1 VETPKQVSQNYY
13 SNKKNFK
20 TSSALNF
27 EADEVMVV
35 SDTGGAKASKES
47 QLAFIDPVALYELGK
62 VAGMGLE
69 KYGKWNFLKGYD
81 WSLNYSAM
89 MRHME
94 QFWAGED
101 VDEESGLLHVVHAA
115 WHALALTSFQVRNI
129 GTDDRFKE
137 I

>member
-1 VETPKQVSQNYY
+1 MEINEPEYWNKNYDPTQY
-13 SNKKNFK
+13 INKMIQANPEKIV
-20 TSSALNF
+20 T
-27 EADEVMVV
+27 DPV
-35 SDTGGAKASKES
+35 TGGKKASKDS

-101 VDEESGLLHVVHAA
+101 IDEESGLLHVVHAA
-115 WHALALTSFQVRNI
+115 WHALALASFQLRNI

-137 I
+137 N